1 MRRWLAGGAVFLLF
15 ILVLTSGSSYFG
27 LDAAKQ
33 GTTSDDDRK
42 MAVALVN
49 EDEGG
54 QFNGKKYTFG
64 NEFVKSIEKDNS
76 QDWYVVSRGVAENG
90 LNDNTY
96 NMMIVI
102 PSDFTKRA
110 LSIDSKNPQNIVLDY
125 KVNASDSSA
134 LKAKAE
140 KTAGSILED
149 FNRRIIDVY
158 FASVLGNL
166 HDAQDNVSE
175 LVNEERQ
182 HTSDYVQHV
191 KAPIAGYTGQFATVQ
206 DRSQLSKEAFKGF
219 QDLLKSNS
227 SVLADGKKE
236 GDSLQN
242 DYLDYVKMK
251 NMTDSL
257 AKNFSDRLLSLND
270 VLTSEAVKQQLD
282 GLNLAN
288 EAVRAQFSNKT
299 GENANIRF
307 KSDTIRQY
315 LANTANAL
323 RAQQHDLD
331 TALQSDLKQSISGQ
345 LQKNF
350 SVGDQK
356 VPLNRFF
363 DGPDKAIRAAI
374 EREIEKLPA
383 LKLEEIENAG
393 LDESV
398 SSGLKNVISVT
409 KQYGE
414 EFGYTPLAKNETLP
428 IVKQVQDIKKNLE
441 ENGLV
446 LTDEVADLPE
456 MKKDGQMF
464 TLQIPDAFTLETL
477 TLVLPGGEEKT
488 YGADDVKNNGVALP
502 KTAQGPFSVK
512 AKVILK
518 KDREDVKLFEPVA
531 WSWKIKQEDATD
543 SKGKTGDD
551 GSSQKKNGK
560 MEKSSTAG
568 NTRTKAVNTN
578 QGRTT
583 VIRTS
588 ESAGGNA
595 NSGAGDKGDSGSKG
609 SRSSDGGSPANSGTE
624 TGNKAGNTDNGTGT
638 GNEAGNTPGNG
649 SGTSTTNDN
658 PGNGTANDNPG
669 NGTGSGAGNAPV
681 NGSGTGNGA
690 GNTDNG
696 TGTGTGTDPQN
707 PGNGDAGNGG
717 TGDTSG
723 NAGGTQQPEPVTI
736 VNNTISHQAMT
747 MLTDDPE
754 NKLMKSLNETIREY
768 QKTAMLYELYFGKN
782 ADDLAG
788 AGSLKDAATED
799 SLYYLFNKQNIA
811 DVLAAYIAGQISEDV
826 RAQTAALK
834 NKTDGWLK
842 LVEETQSHADQ
853 MASQIQAAMAQAE
866 NMNTAIAAT
875 LQQLDDWRQTSLDLQ
890 KDNGQMTE
898 SMGKEGTTVVSL
910 GDRLTMLLATSE
922 SLKEVS
928 EHNLHAAD
936 TVFTTFDEI
945 DKQAGDIKTSGQT
958 LVKRANSLSDNLLNK
973 LSGDEKFAKNFAGV
987 LANSRI
993 GNRPNEDLLNFLS
1006 NPVQTKNSGTI
1017 VAKDSFVPY
1026 YLVLIF
1032 FISALFTAYVLST
1045 FEKRRASGSSF
1056 EEEKP
1061 LYAANMPAAVLTAG
1075 VGIVEGL
1082 LIGAISAAYLHIAED
1097 KYLPWIGL
1105 SVAISFSMVAVAV
1118 YLLRQLKMAGM
1129 FLLLMVL
1136 CLYLFLTDTLGIHF
1150 DPASAAA
1157 MWQRV
1162 SPLQYIQN
1170 LLAGFDSHNVDSVR
1184 YLIVLVSVGL
1194 LAEIGQLFVLNRF
1207 TKAGEA
1213 EDDDVHQ
1220 AL

>member
-1 MRRWLAGGAVFLLF
+1 LRRWLAGGAVFLLF

-76 QDWYVVSRGVAENG
+76 QDWYVVSRGMAENG

-110 LSIDSKNPQNIVLDY
+110 LSIDSKNPQNIVLNY

-134 LKAKAE
+134 LKEKAE

-166 HDAQDNVSE
+166 HDAQDNVSA
-175 LVNEERQ
+175 LVNEEKK
-182 HTSDYVQHV
+182 HTSDYIQHV

-206 DRSQLSKEAFKGF
+206 DQSQLSKEVFKGF

-270 VLTSEAVKQQLD
+270 ALTSEAVKQQLD

-299 GENANIRF
+299 GEDANIRF
-307 KSDTIRQY
+307 ESDTIRQY
-315 LANTANAL
+315 LADTANAL
-323 RAQQHDLD
+323 RAQQNDLE
-331 TALQSDLKQSISGQ
+331 TTLQSDLQQSISGQ

-350 SVGDQK
+350 SAGDQK

-363 DGPDKAIRAAI
+363 EGPDKAIRAAI

-409 KQYGE
+409 NQYDE

-428 IVKQVQDIKKNLE
+428 IVEQVEDIKKNLE

-446 LTDEVADLPE
+446 LSDEVADLPE
-456 MKKDGQMF
+456 MKKDGQIF
-464 TLQIPDAFTLETL
+464 TLQIPDAFTLEKL
-477 TLVLPGGEEKT
+477 TFVLPGGEEKT
-488 YGADDVKNNGVALP
+488 YGANDVKDNGVTLP

-551 GSSQKKNGK
+551 ESGQKENGK
-560 MEKSSTAG
+560 MEKNSKTGDA
-568 NTRTKAVNTN
+568 RTNAAHASK
-578 QGRTT
+578 GGTT
-583 VIRTS
+583 VSRTS
-588 ESAGGNA
+588 ESTGGNE

-609 SRSSDGGSPANSGTE
+609 SGSSNGGSPANSGTE
-624 TGNKAGNTDNGTGT
+624 TGNK
-638 GNEAGNTPGNG
+638 AGNTPGNG

-658 PGNGTANDNPG
+658 PGTGSGTGNGAGNAPGNGSGTGTANDNPG
-669 NGTGSGAGNAPV
+669 NGTTNDNPD
-681 NGSGTGNGA
+681 NGTGTGNGA

-717 TGDTSG
+717 P
-723 NAGGTQQPEPVTI
+723 GTQAETRAAHSSQNRSPL
-736 VNNTISHQAMT
+736 S
-747 MLTDDPE
+747 
-754 NKLMKSLNETIREY
+754 TIRFH
-768 QKTAMLYELYFGKN
+768 T
-782 ADDLAG
+782 
-788 AGSLKDAATED
+788 
-799 SLYYLFNKQNIA
+799 
-811 DVLAAYIAGQISEDV
+811 
-826 RAQTAALK
+826 
-834 NKTDGWLK
+834 
-842 LVEETQSHADQ
+842 
-853 MASQIQAAMAQAE
+853 
-866 NMNTAIAAT
+866 
-875 LQQLDDWRQTSLDLQ
+875 
-890 KDNGQMTE
+890 
-898 SMGKEGTTVVSL
+898 
-910 GDRLTMLLATSE
+910 
-922 SLKEVS
+922 
-928 EHNLHAAD
+928 
-936 TVFTTFDEI
+936 
-945 DKQAGDIKTSGQT
+945 
-958 LVKRANSLSDNLLNK
+958 KR
-973 LSGDEKFAKNFAGV
+973 
-987 LANSRI
+987 
-993 GNRPNEDLLNFLS
+993 
-1006 NPVQTKNSGTI
+1006 
-1017 VAKDSFVPY
+1017 
-1026 YLVLIF
+1026 
-1032 FISALFTAYVLST
+1032 
-1045 FEKRRASGSSF
+1045 
-1056 EEEKP
+1056 
-1061 LYAANMPAAVLTAG
+1061 
-1075 VGIVEGL
+1075 
-1082 LIGAISAAYLHIAED
+1082 
-1097 KYLPWIGL
+1097 
-1105 SVAISFSMVAVAV
+1105 
-1118 YLLRQLKMAGM
+1118 
-1129 FLLLMVL
+1129 
-1136 CLYLFLTDTLGIHF
+1136 
-1150 DPASAAA
+1150 
-1157 MWQRV
+1157 
-1162 SPLQYIQN
+1162 
-1170 LLAGFDSHNVDSVR
+1170 
-1184 YLIVLVSVGL
+1184 
-1194 LAEIGQLFVLNRF
+1194 
-1207 TKAGEA
+1207 
-1213 EDDDVHQ
+1213 
-1220 AL
+1220 

>member
-1 MRRWLAGGAVFLLF
+1 MRRWLAGGAAFLLF
-15 ILVLTSGSSYFG
+15 IFVLTSGSSYFG

-76 QDWYVVSRGVAENG
+76 QDWYVVSRGMAENG

-110 LSIDSKNPQNIVLDY
+110 LSIDSKNPQNIVLNY

-166 HDAQDNVSE
+166 HDAQDNVSA
-175 LVNEERQ
+175 LVNEEKK
-182 HTSDYVQHV
+182 HTSDYIQHV

-270 VLTSEAVKQQLD
+270 ALTSEAVKQQLD

-299 GENANIRF
+299 GEDANIRF
-307 KSDTIRQY
+307 ESDTIRQY
-315 LANTANAL
+315 LADMANAL
-323 RAQQHDLD
+323 RAQQNDLE
-331 TALQSDLKQSISGQ
+331 TTLQSDLQQSISGQ

-350 SVGDQK
+350 NAGDQK

-363 DGPDKAIRAAI
+363 EGPDKSIRAAI

-409 KQYGE
+409 NQYDE
-414 EFGYTPLAKNETLP
+414 EFGYTPLAKIETLP
-428 IVKQVQDIKKNLE
+428 IVEQVEDIKKNLE

-446 LTDEVADLPE
+446 LSDEVADLPE
-456 MKKDGQMF
+456 MKKDGQIF
-464 TLQIPDAFTLETL
+464 TLQIPDAFTLEKL
-477 TLVLPGGEEKT
+477 TFVLPGGEEKT
-488 YGADDVKNNGVALP
+488 YGANDVKDNGVTLP

-551 GSSQKKNGK
+551 ESGQKENGK
-560 MEKSSTAG
+560 MEKNSKTGDA
-568 NTRTKAVNTN
+568 RKAAHASK
-578 QGRTT
+578 GETT
-583 VIRTS
+583 VSGTPKSTGR
-588 ESAGGNA
+588 NA

-609 SRSSDGGSPANSGTE
+609 SGSSNGGSPANSGTE
-624 TGNKAGNTDNGTGT
+624 TGNK
-638 GNEAGNTPGNG
+638 AGNTPGNG

-658 PGNGTANDNPG
+658 PGTGSGTGNGAGNAPGNGSGTGTANDNPG
-669 NGTGSGAGNAPV
+669 NGTTNDNPD
-681 NGSGTGNGA
+681 NGTGTGNGA

-717 TGDTSG
+717 P
-723 NAGGTQQPEPVTI
+723 GTQAETRAAHSSQNRSPL
-736 VNNTISHQAMT
+736 S
-747 MLTDDPE
+747 
-754 NKLMKSLNETIREY
+754 TIRFH
-768 QKTAMLYELYFGKN
+768 T
-782 ADDLAG
+782 
-788 AGSLKDAATED
+788 
-799 SLYYLFNKQNIA
+799 
-811 DVLAAYIAGQISEDV
+811 
-826 RAQTAALK
+826 
-834 NKTDGWLK
+834 
-842 LVEETQSHADQ
+842 
-853 MASQIQAAMAQAE
+853 
-866 NMNTAIAAT
+866 
-875 LQQLDDWRQTSLDLQ
+875 
-890 KDNGQMTE
+890 
-898 SMGKEGTTVVSL
+898 
-910 GDRLTMLLATSE
+910 
-922 SLKEVS
+922 
-928 EHNLHAAD
+928 
-936 TVFTTFDEI
+936 
-945 DKQAGDIKTSGQT
+945 
-958 LVKRANSLSDNLLNK
+958 KR
-973 LSGDEKFAKNFAGV
+973 
-987 LANSRI
+987 
-993 GNRPNEDLLNFLS
+993 
-1006 NPVQTKNSGTI
+1006 
-1017 VAKDSFVPY
+1017 
-1026 YLVLIF
+1026 
-1032 FISALFTAYVLST
+1032 
-1045 FEKRRASGSSF
+1045 
-1056 EEEKP
+1056 
-1061 LYAANMPAAVLTAG
+1061 
-1075 VGIVEGL
+1075 
-1082 LIGAISAAYLHIAED
+1082 
-1097 KYLPWIGL
+1097 
-1105 SVAISFSMVAVAV
+1105 
-1118 YLLRQLKMAGM
+1118 
-1129 FLLLMVL
+1129 
-1136 CLYLFLTDTLGIHF
+1136 
-1150 DPASAAA
+1150 
-1157 MWQRV
+1157 
-1162 SPLQYIQN
+1162 
-1170 LLAGFDSHNVDSVR
+1170 
-1184 YLIVLVSVGL
+1184 
-1194 LAEIGQLFVLNRF
+1194 
-1207 TKAGEA
+1207 
-1213 EDDDVHQ
+1213 
-1220 AL
+1220 

>member
-15 ILVLTSGSSYFG
+15 ILVLTSGSSYFA

-33 GTTSDDDRK
+33 GATSDDDRK

-140 KTAGSILED
+140 KTAGSILEN

-166 HDAQDNVSE
+166 HDAQDNVSA
-175 LVNEERQ
+175 LVNEEKQ
-182 HTSDYVQHV
+182 HTSDYMTHV
-191 KAPIAGYTGQFATVQ
+191 NAPIAGYTGQFATVQ

-219 QDLLKSNS
+219 QDLLESNS

-251 NMTDSL
+251 SMTDSL
-257 AKNFSDRLLSLND
+257 AKIFTDRLLSLND
-270 VLTSEAVKQQLD
+270 ALTSEAVKQQLD
-282 GLNLAN
+282 SLHLGN

-307 KSDTIRQY
+307 ESDTIRQY
-315 LANTANAL
+315 LADTANAL
-323 RAQQHDLD
+323 RAQQNDLE
-331 TALQSDLKQSISGQ
+331 TTLQSDLQQSISGQ

-350 SVGDQK
+350 NAGDQK

-363 DGPDKAIRAAI
+363 EGPDKAIRAAI

-512 AKVILK
+512 AKVVLK
-518 KDREDVKLFEPVA
+518 KDREDAVKLFEPVA
-531 WSWKIKQEDATD
+531 WSWKIKQEDAGD

-595 NSGAGDKGDSGSKG
+595 NSGAGDKGDGGSKG
-609 SRSSDGGSPANSGTE
+609 SGSSDGGNPANSSTG
-624 TGNKAGNTDNGTGT
+624 TGNKAGNTDNGPGA
-638 GNEAGNTPGNG
+638 GNEAGNAPDNGSGTGNGAFNTPGNG
-649 SGTSTTNDN
+649 PGT
-658 PGNGTANDNPG
+658 GTANDNPG
-669 NGTGSGAGNAPV
+669 NG
-681 NGSGTGNGA
+681 SGT

-696 TGTGTGTDPQN
+696 QGAGTGTDSQN
-707 PGNGDAGNGG
+707 PGNGAAGNGG
-717 TGDTSG
+717 TGNTSG
-723 NAGGTQQPEPVTI
+723 NTGGTQQQEPVTI
-736 VNNTISHQAMT
+736 VNNTISHQAMA

-834 NKTDGWLK
+834 NKTDGWLQ
-842 LVEETQSHADQ
+842 LVEETQRHADQ
-853 MASQIQAAMAQAE
+853 MASQIQAATAQAE

-875 LQQLDDWRQTSLDLQ
+875 LQQLDDWRQTSLNLQ
-890 KDNGQMTE
+890 KDNGQMAE
-898 SMGKEGTTVVSL
+898 SMGKEGTMAVSL
-910 GDRLTMLLATSE
+910 GDRLTTLLATSE

-973 LSGDEKFAKNFAGV
+973 LSDDEKFAKNFAGV

-1045 FEKRRASGSSF
+1045 IEKRRASGSSF

-1061 LYAANMPAAVLTAG
+1061 LYAANMSAAFLTAG
-1075 VGIVEGL
+1075 TGIAEGL

-1105 SVAISFSMVAVAV
+1105 SVAISFSMVAVAA

-1129 FLLLMVL
+1129 FILLMVL

-1150 DPASAAA
+1150 DPSSAAA

-1162 SPLQYIQN
+1162 SPLQYIQD
-1170 LLAGFDSHNVDSVR
+1170 LLAGFDSRNVDSVR
-1184 YLIVLVSVGL
+1184 YLIVLVSAGL

-1213 EDDDVHQ
+1213 EEDDVHQ

>member
-76 QDWYVVSRGVAENG
+76 QDWYVVSRGMAENG

-110 LSIDSKNPQNIVLDY
+110 LSIDSKNPQNIVLNY

-134 LKAKAE
+134 LKEKAE

-166 HDAQDNVSE
+166 HDAQDNVSA
-175 LVNEERQ
+175 LVNEEKK
-182 HTSDYVQHV
+182 HTSDYIQHV

-206 DRSQLSKEAFKGF
+206 DQSQLSKEVFKGF

-270 VLTSEAVKQQLD
+270 ALTSEAVKQQLD

-299 GENANIRF
+299 GEDANIRF
-307 KSDTIRQY
+307 ESDTIRQY
-315 LANTANAL
+315 LADTANAL
-323 RAQQHDLD
+323 RAQQNDLE
-331 TALQSDLKQSISGQ
+331 TTLQSDLQQSISGQ

-350 SVGDQK
+350 SAGDQK

-363 DGPDKAIRAAI
+363 EGPDKAIRAAI

-409 KQYGE
+409 NQYDE

-428 IVKQVQDIKKNLE
+428 IVEQVEDIKKNLE

-446 LTDEVADLPE
+446 LSDEVADLPE
-456 MKKDGQMF
+456 MKKDGQIF
-464 TLQIPDAFTLETL
+464 TLQIPDAFTLEKL
-477 TLVLPGGEEKT
+477 TFVLPGGEEKT
-488 YGADDVKNNGVALP
+488 YGANDVKDNGVTLP

-551 GSSQKKNGK
+551 ESGQKENGK
-560 MEKSSTAG
+560 MEKNSKTGDA
-568 NTRTKAVNTN
+568 RTNAAHASK
-578 QGRTT
+578 GGTT
-583 VIRTS
+583 VSRTS
-588 ESAGGNA
+588 ESTGGNE

-609 SRSSDGGSPANSGTE
+609 SGSSNGGSPANSGTE
-624 TGNKAGNTDNGTGT
+624 TGNK
-638 GNEAGNTPGNG
+638 AGNTPGNG

-658 PGNGTANDNPG
+658 PGTGSGTGNGAGNAPGNGSGTGTANDNPG
-669 NGTGSGAGNAPV
+669 NGTTNDNPD
-681 NGSGTGNGA
+681 NGTGTGNGA

-717 TGDTSG
+717 P
-723 NAGGTQQPEPVTI
+723 GTQAETRAAHSSQNRSPL
-736 VNNTISHQAMT
+736 S
-747 MLTDDPE
+747 
-754 NKLMKSLNETIREY
+754 TIRFH
-768 QKTAMLYELYFGKN
+768 T
-782 ADDLAG
+782 
-788 AGSLKDAATED
+788 
-799 SLYYLFNKQNIA
+799 
-811 DVLAAYIAGQISEDV
+811 
-826 RAQTAALK
+826 
-834 NKTDGWLK
+834 
-842 LVEETQSHADQ
+842 
-853 MASQIQAAMAQAE
+853 
-866 NMNTAIAAT
+866 
-875 LQQLDDWRQTSLDLQ
+875 
-890 KDNGQMTE
+890 
-898 SMGKEGTTVVSL
+898 
-910 GDRLTMLLATSE
+910 
-922 SLKEVS
+922 
-928 EHNLHAAD
+928 
-936 TVFTTFDEI
+936 
-945 DKQAGDIKTSGQT
+945 
-958 LVKRANSLSDNLLNK
+958 KR
-973 LSGDEKFAKNFAGV
+973 
-987 LANSRI
+987 
-993 GNRPNEDLLNFLS
+993 
-1006 NPVQTKNSGTI
+1006 
-1017 VAKDSFVPY
+1017 
-1026 YLVLIF
+1026 
-1032 FISALFTAYVLST
+1032 
-1045 FEKRRASGSSF
+1045 
-1056 EEEKP
+1056 
-1061 LYAANMPAAVLTAG
+1061 
-1075 VGIVEGL
+1075 
-1082 LIGAISAAYLHIAED
+1082 
-1097 KYLPWIGL
+1097 
-1105 SVAISFSMVAVAV
+1105 
-1118 YLLRQLKMAGM
+1118 
-1129 FLLLMVL
+1129 
-1136 CLYLFLTDTLGIHF
+1136 
-1150 DPASAAA
+1150 
-1157 MWQRV
+1157 
-1162 SPLQYIQN
+1162 
-1170 LLAGFDSHNVDSVR
+1170 
-1184 YLIVLVSVGL
+1184 
-1194 LAEIGQLFVLNRF
+1194 
-1207 TKAGEA
+1207 
-1213 EDDDVHQ
+1213 
-1220 AL
+1220 

>member
-15 ILVLTSGSSYFG
+15 ILVLTSGSSYFA

-33 GTTSDDDRK
+33 GATSDDDRK

-140 KTAGSILED
+140 KTAGSILEN

-166 HDAQDNVSE
+166 HDAQDNVSA
-175 LVNEERQ
+175 LVNEEKQ
-182 HTSDYVQHV
+182 HTSDYMTHV
-191 KAPIAGYTGQFATVQ
+191 NAPIAGYTGQFATVQ

-219 QDLLKSNS
+219 QDLLESNS

-251 NMTDSL
+251 SMTDSL
-257 AKNFSDRLLSLND
+257 AKIFTDRLLSLND
-270 VLTSEAVKQQLD
+270 ALTSEAVKQQLD
-282 GLNLAN
+282 SLHLGN

-307 KSDTIRQY
+307 ESDTIRQY

-323 RAQQHDLD
+323 RAQQNDLE
-331 TALQSDLKQSISGQ
+331 TTLQSDLQQSISGQ

-350 SVGDQK
+350 NAGDQK

-363 DGPDKAIRAAI
+363 EGPDKAIRAAI

-409 KQYGE
+409 NQYDE

-428 IVKQVQDIKKNLE
+428 IVEQVEDIKKNLE

-446 LTDEVADLPE
+446 LSDEVADLPE
-456 MKKDGQMF
+456 MKKDGQIF
-464 TLQIPDAFTLETL
+464 TLQIPDAFTLEKL
-477 TLVLPGGEEKT
+477 TLALPGGEEKT
-488 YGADDVKNNGVALP
+488 YGADDVKDNGVTLP

-551 GSSQKKNGK
+551 ESGQKANGK
-560 MEKSSTAG
+560 KEKNSKTGDA
-568 NTRTKAVNTN
+568 RTKVAHASK
-578 QGRTT
+578 GETT
-583 VIRTS
+583 VSRTPKS
-588 ESAGGNA
+588 TGGNA

-669 NGTGSGAGNAPV
+669 NG
-681 NGSGTGNGA
+681 SGTGNGA
-690 GNTDNG
+690 GNTDNS

-875 LQQLDDWRQTSLDLQ
+875 LQQLDDWRQTSLNLQ
-890 KDNGQMTE
+890 KDNGQMAE
-898 SMGKEGTTVVSL
+898 SMGKEGTMAVSL
-910 GDRLTMLLATSE
+910 GDRLTTLLATSE

-945 DKQAGDIKTSGQT
+945 DKQAGDIKTSGKT

-973 LSGDEKFAKNFAGV
+973 LSDDEKFAKNFAGV

-1045 FEKRRASGSSF
+1045 IEKRRASGSSF

-1061 LYAANMPAAVLTAG
+1061 LYAANMPAAFLTAG
-1075 VGIVEGL
+1075 TGIAEGL

-1105 SVAISFSMVAVAV
+1105 SVAISFSMVAVAA
-1118 YLLRQLKMAGM
+1118 YLLWQLKMAGM
-1129 FLLLMVL
+1129 FILLMVL

-1150 DPASAAA
+1150 DPSSAAA

-1162 SPLQYIQN
+1162 SPLQYIQD

-1184 YLIVLVSVGL
+1184 YLIVLVSAGL

-1213 EDDDVHQ
+1213 EEDDVHQ